1 MAASSLLKKPTSTAR
16 VMKMPTVDVL
26 DAKNSKVGQL
36 DLSETVFGAEIKP
49 SLLHEVVVWQLA
61 KRRKGCASTK
71 TRVEVRGGGRKP
83 WRQKGTGRARAG
95 TIRSPLWRGGG
106 VTFGPKPRDYSY
118 TLPRK
123 VKKAALR
130 VALSDKLG
138 EGKLT
143 VLKGF
148 DLEQIKTK
156 AFVEVMDNLEARDA
170 LVITAVADE
179 VLEKSSHNV
188 AKVKVLRAAG
198 INVYDILKYD
208 RLVLLEEAVAGIE
221 EALS

>member
-1 MAASSLLKKPTSTAR
+1 
-16 VMKMPTVDVL
+16 MPTVDVL
-26 DAKNSKVGQL
+26 DRTNSKVGQL
-36 DLSETVFGAEIKP
+36 DLSEAVFGAEIKP
-49 SLLHEVVVWQLA
+49 NLLHEVVVWQLA
-61 KRRKGCASTK
+61 KRRKGSASTK

-83 WRQKGTGRARAG
+83 WRQKGTGRARVG
-95 TIRSPLWRGGG
+95 TRRSPLWRGGG

-156 AFVEVMDNLEARDA
+156 AFVEVMDNLETQNA
-170 LVITAVADE
+170 LVITAAADE
-179 VLEKSSHNV
+179 VLEKSSRNV
-188 AKVKVLRAAG
+188 PKFKVLRAQG
-198 INVYDILKYD
+198 LNVYDILKYD
-208 RLVLLEEAVAGIE
+208 RLVLLEDAVAGIE